1 MERKMSQNTA
11 PFFVDGSVCFGL
23 VVDSMACLRGVTTHY
38 RYLRMKDSNPGTDDY
53 AVPRTL
59 TCTLDWSL
67 MFVELSSIFKL
78 QGSQEQKRLR
88 RVPRRE
94 GGLGNGSGTERP
106 AGTRTDISVSACQ
119 RFVHRQIPKLPQSR
133 YRHYAKSSL
142 CRSYSTSLYCLRRP
156 VCDLGLFNLDS
167 ILGQKT
173 DFGNVGLRRDKN
185 TMNSECLDLLLIKAP
200 AEILVT

>member
-1 MERKMSQNTA
+1 MSQNTA

-23 VVDSMACLRGVTTHY
+23 VVDSMACLRGVKTHY
-38 RYLRMKDSNPGTDDY
+38 RYLRMKDPNPGTDDC

-106 AGTRTDISVSACQ
+106 TGTRTDTSQEAPLSASSIG
-119 RFVHRQIPKLPQSR
+119 RSR
-133 YRHYAKSSL
+133 N
-142 CRSYSTSLYCLRRP
+142 CRSPAAYAGEGLQDIAITQTPLSVGHTPP
-156 VCDLGLFNLDS
+156 VYTTLV
-167 ILGQKT
+167 GQYAT
-173 DFGNVGLRRDKN
+173 
-185 TMNSECLDLLLIKAP
+185 
-200 AEILVT
+200 

>member
-1 MERKMSQNTA
+1 MSQNTA

-38 RYLRMKDSNPGTDDY
+38 RYLRMKDSNPGTDDC

-106 AGTRTDISVSACQ
+106 AGTRTDTSQEAPLSASSIG
-119 RFVHRQIPKLPQSR
+119 RSR
-133 YRHYAKSSL
+133 NCRHYAKSSL

-156 VCDLGLFNLDS
+156 VCDLSLFNLDS
-167 ILGQKT
+167 TLGQKT
-173 DFGNVGLRRDKN
+173 DLGNVGLRKDKN
-185 TMNSECLDLLLIKAP
+185 TMNSECLDLLLIKAS